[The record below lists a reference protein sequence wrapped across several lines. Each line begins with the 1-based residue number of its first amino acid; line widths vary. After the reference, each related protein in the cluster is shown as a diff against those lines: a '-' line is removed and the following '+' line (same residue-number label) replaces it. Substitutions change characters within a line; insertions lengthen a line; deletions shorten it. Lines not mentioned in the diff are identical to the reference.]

1 MDYLIGLWKNVEQMP
16 VTGKVFIFCIVFVC
30 IFFLIT
36 FWPKKRQP
44 PGTGQ
49 EPE

>member
-1 MDYLIGLWKNVEQMP
+1 MDYLIGLWNRFDQMP
-16 VTGKVFIFCIVFVC
+16 DTGKLFCAGVLVVC
-30 IFFLIT
+30 IFFLVT
-36 FWPKKRQP
+36 FWPKKHQP